1 MDENKLLDEL
11 KKTIKEGQQSDSK
24 LTITWAAVI
33 TILVLLFTG
42 LFTGYFTNATRI
54 TKLESDF
61 KYTIETVVTLKNDQ
75 KQALELLTE
84 IRFDQRRRE
93 KKEEK

>member
-11 KKTIKEGQQSDSK
+11 KRTIKEGQQSDSK